1 MIAEQ
6 SLQERLLENG
16 LSRQQLEVLLR
27 QQKQLLAMG
36 RPMELSDLL
45 LRSRFLSREDILR
58 LLEQTDSNSAD
69 QAVSNTLLPL
79 SLCTHHKVFPVRL
92 DGKTLQLKVARP
104 LSEVA
109 KRAIIS
115 ACSIPIDSL
124 RLEPVD
130 LLEIQRLLSKS
141 DSNDTFAVLLD
152 RLRFEE
158 VNATILQSA
167 ITMLLREALDQR
179 ASDIHLFRKEDPDSW
194 VAYRVDSQL
203 KQMHLVPEIVMQAIF
218 TRIKTEAGMDASNQ
232 RAAQDG
238 RMAVDYRGRI
248 VDFRVASQPLVDGET
263 MALRALD
270 PAVLPGLEALFP
282 GQPRMMATLDALTQ
296 ISGKSGGI
304 VIVSGATGAGKS
316 TTQYTM
322 ACRFDRDR
330 MNVVTVEDPVEYVLP
345 FARQIQL
352 QALLKQ
358 KATDLERSILRQ
370 DPDVLIFGEIR
381 DTDSARAALA
391 FAESGH
397 LVLCTIHANGVAQ
410 TVERFLSIVEEKSRG
425 DALFVLAHY
434 LRLAIHQRLDRR
446 LCTCAELVSDVELLA
461 IDNKLI
467 RYSHGKLKAKHG
479 MKKAVGCNLCGN
491 TGYRGRVA
499 VHETVVVEDN
509 ESKRAHFIEALMN
522 GAVSSALVAERSEG
536 VRFISRAST
545 IQALMEQGILDA
557 EVGLSALGY
566 LVMDDD
572 DL

>member
-58 LLEQTDSNSAD
+58 LLEQSDSNSSD

-79 SLCTHHKVFPVRL
+79 SLCTHLKVFPVRL

-104 LSEVA
+104 LSEAA
-109 KRAIIS
+109 KRTLIS
-115 ACSIPIDSL
+115 SCSIAIDSL

-141 DSNDTFAVLLD
+141 DSNDTFTILLD

-158 VNATILQSA
+158 VNASILQSA

-282 GQPRMMATLDALTQ
+282 GQPRMMATLDALTH

-381 DTDSARAALA
+381 DMDSARAALA

-397 LVLCTIHANGVAQ
+397 LVLCTIHASGVAQ

-446 LCTCAELVSDVELLA
+446 LCACAELVSDVELLA

-467 RYSHGKLKAKHG
+467 RYSHGKLKAAHG
-479 MKKAVGCNLCGN
+479 MKKAVGCNLCAN

-509 ESKRAHFIEALMN
+509 ESKRARFIEALMN

-557 EVGLSALGY
+557 DIGLSALGY

-572 DL
+572 NL